1 MTRVRSPGDFPQE
14 PGHELKRPMGL
25 RDLVLAQILTVVGSS
40 WVGIAAGVGA
50 AQFGVW
56 LLAFAFFYAPM
67 AVAVYHLN
75 RAMPLEGGLY
85 VWARRSF
92 GDEVGFMTA
101 WNIWAYALSSIAT
114 VLFQIPSELA
124 YLLGPAAAGLPE
136 DRRLV
141 DALLALV
148 IALLTGAAIR
158 VLALGKWIH
167 NLSGAAVLLVFAL
180 LIVAPLWA
188 WWHGAHLAYAP
199 FALHLPPGDPRSLS
213 LVGQVLFAAAGLE
226 YVAIMAG
233 ETRGAER
240 AIGRSVVIAS
250 PIILLMFV
258 LGTASVVSLHGAHP
272 RTAINYIAPIPQT
285 LTLAFGEHGPAA
297 LLGKAAIVLLQIRI
311 LGAASFLYTGAT
323 RLPMTAGWDHLIP
336 AWFVKL
342 HPRYQTPVNSI
353 LLTSAVI
360 VAMLALGTAGVHAAV
375 AFGLLN
381 DASSEFYA
389 LAYLVMFLIPICGDP
404 LLRRMLPRTVA
415 WICGAGVVTIL
426 FIVALN
432 AYPFVDAVRPGVFAA
447 KVLGTTLLVNA
458 VGWLFYRA
466 RRARGAPAFGD
477 ASS

>member
-148 IALLTGAAIR
+148 I
-158 VLALGKWIH
+158 
-167 NLSGAAVLLVFAL
+167 AL

-360 VAMLALGTAGVHAAV
+360 VAMLALGTAGVRAAV

-415 WICGAGVVTIL
+415 WICGAGVVTIQ

>member
-1 MTRVRSPGDFPQE
+1 
-14 PGHELKRPMGL
+14 
-25 RDLVLAQILTVVGSS
+25 
-40 WVGIAAGVGA
+40 
-50 AQFGVW
+50 
-56 LLAFAFFYAPM
+56 M

-92 GDEVGFMTA
+92 GDAIGFMTA

-114 VLFQIPSELA
+114 VLYQIPSELA
-124 YLLGPAAAGLPE
+124 YLLGPRAAGLPE

-148 IALLTGAAIR
+148 IALLTGSALR
-158 VLALGKWIH
+158 GLALGKWIH
-167 NLSGAAVLLVFAL
+167 NVSGAAVLLVFAL
-180 LIVAPLWA
+180 LIVAPLWT

-272 RTAINYIAPIPQT
+272 HTAINYIAPIPQT
-285 LTLAFGEHGPAA
+285 LTLAFGERGPAA
-297 LLGKAAIVLLQIRI
+297 LIGKAAIVLLQIRI
-311 LGAASFLYTGAT
+311 LGAASVLYTGAR

-336 AWFVKL
+336 AWS
-342 HPRYQTPVNSI
+342 RSC
-353 LLTSAVI
+353 
-360 VAMLALGTAGVHAAV
+360 
-375 AFGLLN
+375 
-381 DASSEFYA
+381 SSS
-389 LAYLVMFLIPICGDP
+389 
-404 LLRRMLPRTVA
+404 R
-415 WICGAGVVTIL
+415 
-426 FIVALN
+426 
-432 AYPFVDAVRPGVFAA
+432 
-447 KVLGTTLLVNA
+447 
-458 VGWLFYRA
+458 
-466 RRARGAPAFGD
+466 
-477 ASS
+477 